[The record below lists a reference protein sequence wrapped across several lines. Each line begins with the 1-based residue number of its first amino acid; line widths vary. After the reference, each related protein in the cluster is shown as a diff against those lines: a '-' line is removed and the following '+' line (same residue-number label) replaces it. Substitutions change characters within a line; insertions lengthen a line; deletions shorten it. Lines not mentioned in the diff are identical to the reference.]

1 VGRYIFITN
10 QGWIMH
16 ILKSLLILVIL
27 FTSFTSSGNDAFCKN
42 LIAKFNVETAS
53 TNSIYNMACC
63 SSINKNSDDAFSYL
77 EFAITKGYTDLD
89 WMEKDTDLTSLHSD
103 TRWKDI
109 VSKVKSNRKKYFS
122 KINIEL
128 YKIYNEDQGD
138 RQTPKIDWEKVN
150 KSDQI
155 RRARVTELV
164 NDQQLSHSDDYYHAA
179 MIFQHGDSSDNYK
192 KAYELSKKS
201 AKLDSSNKKAKWLA
215 CASEDR
221 YLQKI
226 GKPQIWGTQYQRV
239 DMNSPWTLEPFDRT
253 IKTDK
258 DRVLWGVRTISESSD
273 RLKTMNSKEKI

>member
-1 VGRYIFITN
+1 MY
-10 QGWIMH
+10 
-16 ILKSLLILVIL
+16 ILKALLILVIL
-27 FTSFTSSGNDAFCKN
+27 FTSFTSSGNDAFCKK
-42 LIAKFNVETAS
+42 LISKFNVETAS

-63 SSINKNSDDAFSYL
+63 SSLNNSSDDAFSYL
-77 EFAITKGYTDLD
+77 EVALSKGYTDLD
-89 WMEKDTDLTSLHSD
+89 WILKDSDLTSLHSD

-109 VSKVKSNRKKYFS
+109 VSRVENNREIYLS

-128 YKIYNEDQGD
+128 YKMYNEDQGD
-138 RQTPKIDWEKVN
+138 RQTSKIDWEIVN
-150 KSDQI
+150 KSDQA
-155 RRARVTELV
+155 RRVRVTELI
-164 NDQQLSHSDDYYHAA
+164 NEQQLSHSDDYYHAA

-192 KAYELSKKS
+192 KAYELSKK
-201 AKLDSSNKKAKWLA
+201 AAELNSSNKKAKWLA

-226 GKPQIWGTQYQRV
+226 GKPQIWGTQYQRI

-273 RLKTMNSKEKI
+273 RIKTMNSKEKI